1 MLCPP
6 PPGGEGLGAK
16 APAEA
21 GPPRRP
27 TMPRGRARGIRSEG
41 AGMPR
46 EKNVREVGE
55 PAALLSGAGIAVAT
69 GYAGLTVPQMTD
81 LRRQLR
87 EAGVQYR
94 VVKNT
99 LLRIAAERVGRPQL
113 LSVVEGPT
121 AIAFAGDDVLTPV
134 RVLDAFARTGRTTL
148 AVRGAMGEGASVLQ
162 VSVGGCVGVLEARRR
177 QLAGEAV

>member
-1 MLCPP
+1 
-6 PPGGEGLGAK
+6 
-16 APAEA
+16 
-21 GPPRRP
+21 
-27 TMPRGRARGIRSEG
+27 
-41 AGMPR
+41 MPR
-46 EKNVREVGE
+46 EKNVREVE
-55 PAALLSGAGIAVAT
+55 ELAALLSGAGIAVST

-134 RVLDAFARTGRTTL
+134 RVLEAFARTGRTTL
-148 AVRGAMGEGASVLQ
+148 AVRGAMVDGRIFGREDTLALATLPPREVLLAQALGTLQAPLVQLVGVLQ
-162 VSVGGCVGVLEARRR
+162 ASLRGLVGVLEARRR